1 MPGPFYARYVP
12 PKASTASSPVAT
24 QKASPPPPSSSD
36 PAPAPAVEKRE
47 KRSNKRKRADAP
59 NAAGNPDDA
68 ALKKH
73 RSVLSKFAKS
83 TKIAE
88 RLKAREQPDEESE
101 LPEEPELHGKS
112 DNLQAILIPESIPDA
127 PYEPKFS
134 SLPSW
139 LTEPV
144 AAPANATKPFDE
156 LNIDPR
162 LVRHL
167 KSKGYN
173 EAFAVQSSVLPLLL
187 PGAPASIADVCVS
200 AATGSGKTLAY
211 LLPMIESIRHRVVTK
226 LRGIVIVPTRELV
239 TQVREAAELCAAGS
253 GLKIGTAMGNHA
265 FSAEQSMLIKKGK
278 KYDPDAWRRL
288 YAKAEDWLLNGWS
301 KDSDHAEDVLDLLP
315 GHVPQYESKVD
326 ILICTPGRLVEH
338 VQNTKGFYLDDV
350 DWLVI
355 DEADRLLDQSFQ
367 GWAETVMKALEK
379 EKPLEEMSAQERI
392 LSSMWYAPRKRHVKK
407 VILSATMTRDLSK
420 LSVLKLRR
428 PTLVVAEGSE
438 GPDGY
443 VAQGEVYDMPPTLDE
458 CTIPVGDGSQ
468 KPLFLLHLLQNRILW
483 DFEASEGQN
492 REHMGDR
499 AQSESSDSSS
509 DTDSSSG
516 SSDDSSSIIS
526 STPED
531 LDSDGSESE
540 ADPSSDS
547 ESSESSES
555 DASTSSIAGQGE
567 VATPAREVSNSTAEA
582 VSNVLIFTHN
592 NENANR
598 LSRLLSLLCPSYKG
612 VIGTLTKSSTTAASR
627 KVLHAFR
634 ASKLRILIAS
644 DRASRGLDLP
654 NLAHIVNYDIPTSVT
669 SYVHRAGRTARAG
682 AYGVAWTFLTKS
694 EAGWFW
700 NVVARGDGIRRGGK
714 KVNRMKLEDAV
725 THETREMYERALETL
740 KGEVRG
746 GDAN

>member
-12 PKASTASSPVAT
+12 PKATTASSPVT
-24 QKASPPPPSSSD
+24 PKKASPPPPSSPD
-36 PAPAPAVEKRE
+36 LAPEKRE
-47 KRSNKRKRADAP
+47 KRSNKRKRIDA
-59 NAAGNPDDA
+59 NDAAGDADDA

-73 RSVLSKFAKS
+73 RSVLSKFANS

-88 RLKAREQPDEESE
+88 RNQNCTANLVP
-101 LPEEPELHGKS
+101 LP
-112 DNLQAILIPESIPDA
+112 QPESVPEG

-139 LTEPV
+139 LTDPV
-144 AAPANATKPFDE
+144 TAPTNATKPFDE

-173 EAFAVQSSVLPLLL
+173 EAFAVQSAVLPLLL
-187 PGAPASIADVCVS
+187 PGAPARVADVCVS

-211 LLPMIESIRHRVVTK
+211 LLPMIENMRHRVVTK
-226 LRGIVIVPTRELV
+226 LRGIVVVPTRELV
-239 TQVREAAELCAAGS
+239 SQVREAAELCAVGS

-265 FSAEQSMLIKKGK
+265 FSAEQDMLVKKGK
-278 KYDPDAWRRL
+278 KYDPEAWRKL
-288 YAKAEDWLLNGWS
+288 YAKAEDWLLHGWS
-301 KDSDHAEDVLDLLP
+301 QDSDHAEDVLDLLP
-315 GHVPQYESKVD
+315 GHIPQYESKVD

-338 VQNTKGFYLDDV
+338 VQNTKGFHLDDV

-367 GWAETVMKALEK
+367 GWAETVMRALEK
-379 EKPLEEMSAQERI
+379 EKTIEEMSARERI
-392 LSSMWYAPRKRHVKK
+392 FSSMWYAPQKRLVKK
-407 VILSATMTRDLSK
+407 VILSATMTRDLNK
-420 LSVLKLRR
+420 LSALKLRR
-428 PTLVVAEGSE
+428 PTLVIAEGTE
-438 GPDGY
+438 GSGGQI
-443 VAQGEVYDMPPTLDE
+443 AQGEVYDMPSTLDE

-468 KPLFLLHLLQNRILW
+468 KPLFLLHLLQTQILW
-483 DFEASEGQN
+483 DFEAPAVQN
-492 REHMGDR
+492 SAQMDDR
-499 AQSESSDSSS
+499 AESESSDSSS

-516 SSDDSSSIIS
+516 SSDDSSSVS
-526 STPED
+526 
-531 LDSDGSESE
+531 SESE
-540 ADPSSDS
+540 DSDSDASESEDSSDS

-555 DASTSSIAGQGE
+555 ASSASGAIGEETTAAPATETSNIA
-567 VATPAREVSNSTAEA
+567 AEP

-598 LSRLLSLLCPSYKG
+598 LSRLLSLLCPSYSG

-627 KVLHAFR
+627 RILRAFR
-634 ASKLRILIAS
+634 ANKLRILIAS

-700 NVVARGDGIRRGGK
+700 NVVARGEGIRRGGR

-725 THETREMYERALETL
+725 TPERTSEYERALEML
-740 KGEVRG
+740 KEEVRG
-746 GDAN
+746 GEDN

>member
-1 MPGPFYARYVP
+1 MP
-12 PKASTASSPVAT
+12 
-24 QKASPPPPSSSD
+24 
-36 PAPAPAVEKRE
+36 
-47 KRSNKRKRADAP
+47 
-59 NAAGNPDDA
+59 
-68 ALKKH
+68 
-73 RSVLSKFAKS
+73 
-83 TKIAE
+83 
-88 RLKAREQPDEESE
+88 
-101 LPEEPELHGKS
+101 LP
-112 DNLQAILIPESIPDA
+112 QPESIPEG

-139 LTEPV
+139 LTDPV
-144 AAPANATKPFDE
+144 TAPTNATKPFDE

-173 EAFAVQSSVLPLLL
+173 EAFAVQSAVLPLLL
-187 PGAPASIADVCVS
+187 PGAPARVADVCVS

-211 LLPMIESIRHRVVTK
+211 LLPMIENMRHRVVTK
-226 LRGIVIVPTRELV
+226 LRGIVVVPTRELV
-239 TQVREAAELCAAGS
+239 SQVRDAAELCAVGS

-265 FSAEQSMLIKKGK
+265 FSAEQDMLVKKGK
-278 KYDPDAWRRL
+278 KYDLEAWRKL
-288 YAKAEDWLLNGWS
+288 YAKAEDWLLDGWS
-301 KDSDHAEDVLDLLP
+301 QDSDHAEDVLDLLP
-315 GHVPQYESKVD
+315 GHIPQYESKVD

-338 VQNTKGFYLDDV
+338 VQNTKGFHLDDV

-379 EKPLEEMSAQERI
+379 EKTFEDMSARERI
-392 LSSMWYAPRKRHVKK
+392 FSSMWYAPQKRLVKK
-407 VILSATMTRDLSK
+407 VILSATMTRDLNK
-420 LSVLKLRR
+420 LSALKLRR
-428 PTLVVAEGSE
+428 PTLVIAEGTE
-438 GPDGY
+438 GSGGQI
-443 VAQGEVYDMPPTLDE
+443 AQGEVYDMPSTLDE

-468 KPLFLLHLLQNRILW
+468 KPLFLLHLLQTQILW
-483 DFEASEGQN
+483 DFEAPAVQN
-492 REHMGDR
+492 SAQMDDR
-499 AQSESSDSSS
+499 AGSESSDSSS

-516 SSDDSSSIIS
+516 SSDDSSSVS
-526 STPED
+526 
-531 LDSDGSESE
+531 SESE
-540 ADPSSDS
+540 DSDSDVSESEEDSSDS
-547 ESSESSES
+547 ESSASSES
-555 DASTSSIAGQGE
+555 ASLASGAVGEETAAASATETSNIA
-567 VATPAREVSNSTAEA
+567 AEP

-598 LSRLLSLLCPSYKG
+598 LSRLLSLLCPSYDG

-627 KVLHAFR
+627 KILRAFR
-634 ASKLRILIAS
+634 ANKIRILIAS

-700 NVVARGDGIRRGGK
+700 NVVARGEGIRRGGR

-725 THETREMYERALETL
+725 TQERTSEYERALEML
-740 KGEVRG
+740 KEEVRG
-746 GDAN
+746 GEDN

>member
-12 PKASTASSPVAT
+12 PKAPAAPSPVT
-24 QKASPPPPSSSD
+24 PKKASPPPPSSSD
-36 PAPAPAVEKRE
+36 SAPAVEKSE
-47 KRSNKRKRADAP
+47 KRSNKRKRTAAND
-59 NAAGNPDDA
+59 AAGDQDDA

-101 LPEEPELHGKS
+101 LPGEPELHGKLE
-112 DNLQAILIPESIPDA
+112 NAQAFLPESFPDA

-173 EAFAVQSSVLPLLL
+173 EAFAVQSAVLPLLL
-187 PGAPASIADVCVS
+187 PGAPASVADVCVS

-211 LLPMIESIRHRVVTK
+211 LLPMIESMRHKVVTK

-265 FSAEQSMLIKKGK
+265 FSAEQHMLIKKGK

-288 YAKAEDWLLNGWS
+288 YTKAEDWLLNGWS

-315 GHVPQYESKVD
+315 GHIPHYESKVD

-338 VQNTKGFYLDDV
+338 VQNTKGFYLDSV

-367 GWAETVMKALEK
+367 GWAGTVMKALEK
-379 EKPLEEMSAQERI
+379 EKTFEEMSAQERI
-392 LSSMWYAPRKRHVKK
+392 LSNMWYAPRKRLVKK

-420 LSVLKLRR
+420 LSVLRLRR
-428 PTLVVAEGSE
+428 PTLVVAEGSQ
-438 GPDGY
+438 GPDGQI
-443 VAQGEVYDMPPTLDE
+443 AQGEVYDMPSTLDE

-468 KPLFLLHLLQNRILW
+468 KPLFLLHLLQNQILW
-483 DFEASEGQN
+483 DFEASEVHN
-492 REHMGDR
+492 DEHMDDR
-499 AQSESSDSSS
+499 AKSESSDASLDS
-509 DTDSSSG
+509 DSSSE
-516 SSDDSSSIIS
+516 SSDDSSSV
-526 STPED
+526 STGSE
-531 LDSDGSESE
+531 DSDSGVSESE
-540 ADPSSDS
+540 ADSSDS
-547 ESSESSES
+547 GSSVSSDS
-555 DASTSSIAGQGE
+555 DSSASSTVGQE
-567 VATPAREVSNSTAEA
+567 KTARSAKEISDNTAEP

-598 LSRLLSLLCPSYKG
+598 LSRLLGLLCPSYKG

-627 KVLHAFR
+627 KVLRAFR

-682 AYGVAWTFLTKS
+682 AYGVAWTFLTKT

-700 NVVARGDGIRRGGK
+700 NVVARGEGIRRGGK

-725 THETREMYERALETL
+725 VPEKTQLYEHALETL
-740 KGEVRG
+740 KEEVRG
-746 GDAN
+746 GEEN